1 MYVLRGS
8 DPEEPISCSGYI
20 CNFDDLE
27 ITGVLLDDIINGTMS
42 PDTNQHL
49 LQLRIKSLRDTEELL
64 GDYYFLTETVKMI
77 YVVSFSTCWHRR
89 STTIY

>member
-27 ITGVLLDDIINGTMS
+27 ITGVLLDDIINGNMS
-42 PDTNQHL
+42 PDINQHL

-64 GDYYFLTETVKMI
+64 GGSFAILFGVMILFLGF
-77 YVVSFSTCWHRR
+77 FSACWHHR
-89 STTIY
+89 SSSIY

>member
-1 MYVLRGS
+1 MYVLRGA

-42 PDTNQHL
+42 PDANQHL
-49 LQLRIKSLRDTEELL
+49 LELKGKSLRDTEELL
-64 GDYYFLTETVKMI
+64 GIILLFFL
-77 YVVSFSTCWHRR
+77 
-89 STTIY
+89 

>member
-1 MYVLRGS
+1 MEKTRMYVLRGA

-64 GDYYFLTETVKMI
+64 GKKIEDI
-77 YVVSFSTCWHRR
+77 SFDFWDDFIFSLF
-89 STTIY
+89 